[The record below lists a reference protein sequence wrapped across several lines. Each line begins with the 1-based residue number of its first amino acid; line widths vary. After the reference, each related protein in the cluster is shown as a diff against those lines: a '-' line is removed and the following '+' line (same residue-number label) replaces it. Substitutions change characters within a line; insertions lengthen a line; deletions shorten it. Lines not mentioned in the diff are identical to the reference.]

1 VLAATNQ
8 EPLTSNEESF
18 NKWEDITPEGV
29 IHRLTALTNGIHQ
42 VISPDLENTD
52 HNKPAQE
59 DFPTID

>member
-1 VLAATNQ
+1 MLAATNQ

-18 NKWEDITPEGV
+18 NEWEDIIPKGV
-29 IHRLTALTNGIHQ
+29 IYRLTALTNRIHQ

-59 DFPTID
+59 DSPIID